1 MMLLGIN
8 LTSKKFQIIF
18 FGVLILLGLFIFRD
32 YGMSWDEQ
40 YQRDSNGRLVHNYVF
55 HNEVEPYL
63 SSAEKYHGPA
73 IEWPLYSLERVF
85 QLTDSR
91 EIYLF
96 RHLSIFFL
104 FLISSIYFYRL
115 SVLIY
120 NSNTISQIAF
130 LFYVFTPRILSDS
143 FYNSK
148 DIGAVS
154 LFTIALYFCLKWIN
168 TLKFKEMILAGLFSG
183 LLVAVRLP
191 CLILPIFIGFYFYFS
206 NVNKARTIAHVLGY
220 LLFTF
225 FITILVWPIMW
236 SDTFSN
242 LLKAWEESARFVTT
256 NKVLFF
262 GELISSSRLPWN
274 YVLVWIVFTTPT
286 IVLVLIGIAIPMVFF
301 DNLKFRNRIAD
312 NDRHILA
319 ITLLLILIILFIVL
333 LKPTLYDGW
342 RHMYF
347 IHPLMILVALS
358 VLNVIRQKLSVK
370 IYRRCSLIILGCFLP
385 VIIWMVNNHPYQN
398 LYFNQLTKWV
408 YPHVMIDFDRDYWGL
423 SYREGIEKI
432 LERDSQSEIRIM
444 VDNAAGKLGSLL
456 VNKANRQRVIFV
468 DKLCDADYFIGN
480 YRERIGDYTFSEK
493 MKWYDLKVDDT
504 RVMTIYKFK

>member
-1 MMLLGIN
+1 
-8 LTSKKFQIIF
+8 
-18 FGVLILLGLFIFRD
+18 
-32 YGMSWDEQ
+32 
-40 YQRDSNGRLVHNYVF
+40 
-55 HNEVEPYL
+55 
-63 SSAEKYHGPA
+63 
-73 IEWPLYSLERVF
+73 
-85 QLTDSR
+85 
-91 EIYLF
+91 
-96 RHLSIFFL
+96 
-104 FLISSIYFYRL
+104 
-115 SVLIY
+115 
-120 NSNTISQIAF
+120 
-130 LFYVFTPRILSDS
+130 
-143 FYNSK
+143 
-148 DIGAVS
+148 
-154 LFTIALYFCLKWIN
+154 
-168 TLKFKEMILAGLFSG
+168 
-183 LLVAVRLP
+183 
-191 CLILPIFIGFYFYFS
+191 
-206 NVNKARTIAHVLGY
+206 
-220 LLFTF
+220 
-225 FITILVWPIMW
+225 
-236 SDTFSN
+236 
-242 LLKAWEESARFVTT
+242 
-256 NKVLFF
+256 
-262 GELISSSRLPWN
+262 
-274 YVLVWIVFTTPT
+274 LVWIVFTTPT